1 VQVFYPFHPLH
12 EAVLQ
17 VVRRPKRG
25 DGVCRRDD
33 HGAGYLSSESPLS
46 LIGKENAVVRMD
58 QRVRT
63 ELIDLMARILV
74 TVFELKEGKLMNQF
88 LCNPKI
94 KPEHLA
100 RKAIVYLRQSSE
112 KQVRHNKE
120 SQRLQYD
127 VAERMRS

>member
-1 VQVFYPFHPLH
+1 
-12 EAVLQ
+12 
-17 VVRRPKRG
+17 
-25 DGVCRRDD
+25 
-33 HGAGYLSSESPLS
+33 
-46 LIGKENAVVRMD
+46 
-58 QRVRT
+58 
-63 ELIDLMARILV
+63 
-74 TVFELKEGKLMNQF
+74 MNQV

-127 VAERMRS
+127 VAERMRSLGWKAVEIIGTDLGSSAGIASPAAKDSNASSVRWH